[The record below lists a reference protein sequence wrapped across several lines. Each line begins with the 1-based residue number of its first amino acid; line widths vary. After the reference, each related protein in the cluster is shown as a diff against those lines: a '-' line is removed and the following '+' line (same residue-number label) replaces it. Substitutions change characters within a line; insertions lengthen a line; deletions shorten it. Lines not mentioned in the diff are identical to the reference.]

1 MQITNSPPHIQIS
14 LNNFSSISPSNICQ
28 KYKAELD
35 KKMVGAI

>member
-14 LNNFSSISPSNICQ
+14 LNNFSNISASNIFQ
-28 KYKAELD
+28 KYKAELN